1 MARGGILGNHEPA
14 ARGRGTAFVQVDGGG
29 VIGQVGIVD
38 AVAGDALALRPLAA
52 LLSDFAQ
59 TARELL
65 GLGQHDGAGL
75 TIAQVDGGG
84 ARGCDSL
91 VVCGLGVL
99 EVTLREFD
107 EREELGPLV
116 VRHDGQATAGGA
128 EGLLEDV
135 VAREDGDG
143 LADEGFPK
151 GCARAGA
158 QVGNEGE
165 KARQLGEGDLGRVD
179 DDAADDLGVADSG
192 NGEFADDFLRV
203 GLGEDHAVR
212 EAGCLEDA
220 ARARDGVTGNVGGKN
235 ARRAVARR
243 VDAPERLFAQ
253 GEPRGF
259 VVLRP
264 CFEPPVVALEA
275 GRAVGEDL
283 GCLQHDAAASAA
295 GIDQDGEDGGGA
307 VVRGGGRRVARACHG
322 VRAGLLP
329 AKLRQGQRGVV
340 GPQHVGGAGADCLA
354 REALEQRVA
363 GKVEVQAG
371 AVSAQ
376 REQDA
381 RVGVI
386 HVHVGATAGDLDE
399 AVAQGIL
406 HAQGGI
412 MGVAQLIARAA
423 RRDGDGCAR
432 REDVLPSDG
441 A

>member
-1 MARGGILGNHEPA
+1 M
-14 ARGRGTAFVQVDGGG
+14 
-29 VIGQVGIVD
+29 
-38 AVAGDALALRPLAA
+38 
-52 LLSDFAQ
+52 
-59 TARELL
+59 
-65 GLGQHDGAGL
+65 
-75 TIAQVDGGG
+75 
-84 ARGCDSL
+84 
-91 VVCGLGVL
+91 
-99 EVTLREFD
+99 
-107 EREELGPLV
+107 
-116 VRHDGQATAGGA
+116 
-128 EGLLEDV
+128 
-135 VAREDGDG
+135 
-143 LADEGFPK
+143 
-151 GCARAGA
+151 
-158 QVGNEGE
+158 
-165 KARQLGEGDLGRVD
+165 
-179 DDAADDLGVADSG
+179 
-192 NGEFADDFLRV
+192 
-203 GLGEDHAVR
+203 
-212 EAGCLEDA
+212 
-220 ARARDGVTGNVGGKN
+220 
-235 ARRAVARR
+235 
-243 VDAPERLFAQ
+243 
-253 GEPRGF
+253 
-259 VVLRP
+259 LRP

-329 AKLRQGQRGVV
+329 AKLSQGQRGVV
-340 GPQHVGGAGADCLA
+340 GPQHVGGAGADRLA

-371 AVSAQ
+371 AVAAQ
-376 REQDA
+376 REEDV

-441 A
+441 ARALVQVVRGDAIEAGEGNKDAARQARPQAGAVGIEGRARERDAALEAPNLTQAERAQFVGKGGFKALGAARVKLVRGSVGRREGRLRHGHS